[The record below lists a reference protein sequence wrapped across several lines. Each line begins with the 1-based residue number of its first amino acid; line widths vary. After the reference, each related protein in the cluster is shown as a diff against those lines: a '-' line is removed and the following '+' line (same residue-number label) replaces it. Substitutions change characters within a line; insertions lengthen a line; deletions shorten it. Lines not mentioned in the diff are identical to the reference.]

1 MRSTAGVACLTVGL
15 ALLAGCAE
23 DAPAPRAPD
32 FVLLVDDGTEE
43 ADMIEGEPGA
53 YGLTP
58 RGTSS
63 APYAVIDVPSGYASF
78 GSWAV
83 WPSAGQD
90 DEDDEEDSEFST
102 VEYWAVHGVYDD
114 PCRWEGAAPEIGPGV
129 DDLVIALSDQ
139 RYTEVVTDPEPVTL
153 GGHDGVLLSVRVPD
167 DLDGAGCTEGR
178 YMFWQGSPGDAHH
191 QAPLGTTE
199 QMWILD
205 VDGQRVVLGAAATAG
220 VRESD
225 VAELTTMVESVRF
238 VER

>member
-1 MRSTAGVACLTVGL
+1 MESAARVACLTVGL
-15 ALLAGCAE
+15 ALFGGCADE
-23 DAPAPRAPD
+23 APDPETPD
-32 FVLLVDDGTEE
+32 FVVLVDDGSEE
-43 ADMIEGEPGA
+43 ADMIEGEAGA

-63 APYAVIDVPSGYASF
+63 APYAVIDVPSGYAGF

-83 WPSAGQD
+83 WPST

-114 PCRWEGAAPEIGPGV
+114 PCRWKGAAPEIGPAVG
-129 DDLVIALSDQ
+129 DLVAALSEQ
-139 RYTEVVTDPEPVTL
+139 RYTEVVSGPERVTL
-153 GGHDGVLLSVRVPD
+153 GGHDGVLISVRVPA
-167 DLDGAGCTEGR
+167 DLDVSRCTEGR

-191 QAPLGTTE
+191 QAPVGTTE

-205 VDGQRVVLGAAATAG
+205 VDGQRVVLGTAATAG
-220 VRESD
+220 VPEGE